1 MTKSAIT
8 WKRLSPEGDKVEVEA
23 RRAGDHWRFSV
34 RARRFDTWQAVA
46 TPPLEHWLTL
56 LDAIR
61 RRIARGL
68 LRSEE
73 LGRVEEVIRERFPA
87 AELRHGRSGR

>member
-1 MTKSAIT
+1 MMKTAIT

-34 RARRFDTWQAVA
+34 RARRFETWQAVTA
-46 TPPLEHWLTL
+46 PPLEDWLTL

-68 LRSEE
+68 LRPEE
-73 LGRVEEVIRERFPA
+73 LGRVEAVIRERFPD
-87 AELRHGRSGR
+87 AELRQGK